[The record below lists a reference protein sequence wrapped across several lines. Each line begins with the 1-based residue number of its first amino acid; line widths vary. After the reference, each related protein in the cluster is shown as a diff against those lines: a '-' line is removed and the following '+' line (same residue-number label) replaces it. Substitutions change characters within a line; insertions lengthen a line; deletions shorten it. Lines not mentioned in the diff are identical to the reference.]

1 MTDWITAHW
10 GETAALVVGTLLTL
24 IQLSPL
30 KVNPWSVIGR
40 GIGRFIGVE
49 DVRKSLDKHVSMDD
63 ERYAKQCRMRILRF
77 NDELLQNIR
86 HTKEHFDEILDD
98 ITEYER
104 YCETH
109 PGYRNSKANMA
120 IETVEKTYQR
130 CSAEKSFL

>member
-30 KVNPWSVIGR
+30 KVNPWSAIGR

-49 DVRKSLDKHVSMDD
+49 DVRKSLDKHVSLDD

-77 NDELLQNIR
+77 NDELLQNRR

-130 CSAEKSFL
+130 CLAEKSFL